1 MLHVTEA
8 KYIGDYKISVAFNDG
23 CRIIADFEKVVKSDH
38 RAIVQQLANINTFKD
53 FSLQAHTI
61 TWSNGVDFAPEF
73 IKSLQKVPEN
83 AAKWSKE
90 RLDTELEKGYNDML
104 KGRTRPA
111 AMVLSDVKKKYK
123 V

>member
-8 KYIGDYKISVAFNDG
+8 KYIGDYKISVSFNDG
-23 CRIIADFEKVVKSDH
+23 CRFIADFEKVVKSDH
-38 RAIVQQLANINTFKD
+38 RAIVQQLADINTFKD

-111 AMVLSDVKKKYK
+111 TTVLSDVKKNHKI
-123 V
+123 

>member
-90 RLDTELEKGYNDML
+90 RLNTELEKGYNDML

-111 AMVLSDVKKKYK
+111 TTVLSDVKKNHKI
-123 V
+123 